1 MASDKSKTK
10 KNKGGGYGSFR
21 SDIGAEQEGVT
32 LDYGPFR
39 VTIARAGGANKAY
52 ERILEGLTK
61 PYRRA
66 IQLETLDSKISEKIM
81 KEAMAKAIIL
91 NWETL
96 VDADGAPDRDGK
108 TWAQGLESP
117 DTGDL
122 LAYSWETV
130 LEVLQHKEIQNLY
143 HDLRIQSGKEA
154 LFLQTRREEEGNAS
168 NGS

>member
-1 MASDKSKTK
+1 MKATTK
-10 KNKGGGYGSFR
+10 KQRKGGYGAFR
-21 SDIGAEQEGVT
+21 SDIGAEQEGVI

-39 VTIARAGGANKAY
+39 VTIARAGGSNKAY

-66 IQLETLDSKISEKIM
+66 IQLETLDAKVSEKIM
-81 KEAMAKAIIL
+81 KEAMAKAVIL
-91 NWETL
+91 NWEVL
-96 VDADGAPDRDGK
+96 VDADGLPDADGQDWK
-108 TWAQGLESP
+108 QGLEHP

-122 LAYSWETV
+122 LPFSWENV
-130 LEVLQHKEIQNLY
+130 MEVLQHKEIQNLY
-143 HDLRIQSGKEA
+143 HDLRVQSGKEA